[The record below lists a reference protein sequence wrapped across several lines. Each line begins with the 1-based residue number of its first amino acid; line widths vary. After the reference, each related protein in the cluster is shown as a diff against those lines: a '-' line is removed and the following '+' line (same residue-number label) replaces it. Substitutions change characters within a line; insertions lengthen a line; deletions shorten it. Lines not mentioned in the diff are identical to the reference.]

1 MTAAD
6 LLRRLNDQPFQGF
19 RVKLSTNETI
29 DVTRPGM
36 VIVGESRAVL
46 PVSVRKS
53 DLGFEIAQNWRTIA
67 LDHIVMF
74 QDLPPAKA
82 GRRKSKGN

>member
-1 MTAAD
+1 MTADD
-6 LLRRLNDQPFQGF
+6 LLRKLNDQPFQPF
-19 RVKLSTNETI
+19 RVKLSTSETI

-36 VIVGESRAVL
+36 AIVGDSSAVL

-53 DLGFEIAQNWRTIA
+53 DHGFEIVDNWRTIA

-74 QDLPPAKA
+74 QDLPPAKTES
-82 GRRKSKGN
+82 RRGKK